1 MPFDG
6 NRSASVRN
14 LDAPHNPLPIEARI
28 IDEALKILGPNGER
42 WIQGREADNKRNHC
56 MIGAVK
62 LARRRLKVTGDDTER
77 LIRNVLRH
85 DGNCGGSTPVEVFN
99 DRAVRSFSHV
109 RETLLLAKCEA
120 LSPRRPPLP

>member
-14 LDAPHNPLPIEARI
+14 LDAPNNPLPIEARI

-42 WIQGREADNKRNHC
+42 WIQGREADKKRNHC

-62 LARRRLKVTGDDTER
+62 LARRRLKMKGDDTEH
-77 LIRNVLRH
+77 LIRNALRR
-85 DGNCGGSTPVEVFN
+85 DGNCGGSTPIPS
-99 DRAVRSFSHV
+99 RGFSC
-109 RETLLLAKCEA
+109 LLKCFTA
-120 LSPRRPPLP
+120 SGR